1 MPTPKSPPP
10 SLFVPCSLS
19 LKASR
24 ILAYVKINFVGN
36 ILTGFHANT
45 WPRPKISLCETCRAK
60 CTAERGTNGTADN
73 SWFPAHSLLFFF
85 APFFFFRVALF
96 IASQLSGFGFVCF
109 LRNHRQHFAT
119 STQRHITSCTAPP
132 PPRSASLCCCLFCIS
147 HIW

>member
-60 CTAERGTNGTADN
+60 YTGERGTNGTADN

-85 APFFFFRVALF
+85 APFFFSCSFIHCFAAEWLRFCLF
-96 IASQLSGFGFVCF
+96 SAQSSATFCHINTKTHYQLPHPARPLLAAASF
-109 LRNHRQHFAT
+109 
-119 STQRHITSCTAPP
+119 
-132 PPRSASLCCCLFCIS
+132 ASLTFDSIML
-147 HIW
+147 